1 MEEKPDTG
9 GSEKCHPSIQDDVLF
24 FFFFAKCKETLV
36 SFVQK
41 VNR

>member
-1 MEEKPDTG
+1 MEEKPDAG
-9 GSEKCHPSIQDDVLF
+9 GSEKCHPSIQDDF